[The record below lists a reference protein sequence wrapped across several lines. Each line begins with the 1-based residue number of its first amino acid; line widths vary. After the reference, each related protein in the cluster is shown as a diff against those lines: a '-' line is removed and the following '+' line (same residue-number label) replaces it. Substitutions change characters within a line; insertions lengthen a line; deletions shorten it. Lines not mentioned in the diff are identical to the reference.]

1 MESIWVSGMRVRAV
15 LAAVLTVA
23 FAGLALFATDAGA
36 ASSRRAAPVSISV
49 VAAMAL
55 SLPTL
60 SVATDGAA
68 VRHCS
73 NANTPEELFLVD
85 ITARDVSCAVA
96 LRFIVAISKHRDDLK
111 TQNTRYAGYLCRP
124 RPEGVA
130 TWIRCTRGR
139 RVIGWSAGT

>member
-1 MESIWVSGMRVRAV
+1 
-15 LAAVLTVA
+15 LT
-23 FAGLALFATDAGA
+23 LSL
-36 ASSRRAAPVSISV
+36 SV
-49 VAAMAL
+49 MVAAMAL

-85 ITARDVSCAVA
+85 ITARGVSCAVA
-96 LRFIVAISKHRDDLK
+96 LQFIVAISEHRGGLK
-111 TQNTRYAGYLCRP
+111 TQNTRYEGYLCHP

-130 TWIRCTRGR
+130 TRICCTRGR